1 MRSSSRWRLA
11 VVFAALGAALTLA
24 ACGGSDSSDSDGTTS
39 AASDGT
45 TSAEATAVPAPPT
58 AAITEFPA
66 MQPLKSKAPA
76 KDVIWVACALE
87 SCQGKHSEA
96 YKKAAAAIGWNLEQI
111 NYETADA
118 AAGVQQAL
126 NANPDYIF
134 ITGIPPEAFEAQAKE
149 AVKKGIPI
157 LNGFDVTPPDPKV
170 NGVYVNY
177 PSAKGAEA
185 EAEQIAAWMINDAGG
200 KANAVSVTI
209 DEYPIL
215 VNEYEA
221 LERTFE
227 KCPDCSLDKL
237 AVTVE
242 DTAGGKIGAKLAAY
256 LQQHPDV
263 NYVEFAFGD
272 LVTGVE
278 AALEAAGLGD
288 QAKFT
293 GIQATPTITQEIA
306 DGKIAA
312 WIAQPQEFSA
322 WMKMD
327 AAARLA
333 EKMPLEQIQEEGLL
347 PSWVI
352 DSKEEAQKILD
363 QGGQWPGPAGF
374 EAEFEKL
381 WGV

>member
-1 MRSSSRWRLA
+1 MRSSSSWRLGFI
-11 VVFAALGAALTLA
+11 VAALAAAMLLA
-24 ACGGSDSSDSDGTTS
+24 ACGGSDSDDTT
-39 AASDGT
+39 AASGNDSTG
-45 TSAEATAVPAPPT
+45 SGQEALVPEPPTTAV
-58 AAITEFPA
+58 TEFPA
-66 MQPLKSKAPA
+66 MKPLKSKPAP
-76 KDVIWVACALE
+76 KDVIWLACALP

-111 NYETADA
+111 NYEPADA

-126 NANPDYIF
+126 NNNPDYIF
-134 ITGIPPEAFEAQAKE
+134 ITGIPPAAFEAQAKE
-149 AVKKGIPI
+149 AIKKGIPI
-157 LNGFDVTPPDPKV
+157 LDGFDGTTPEPDV
-170 NGVYVNY
+170 NGLYLNY
-177 PSAKGAEA
+177 PSAAGAED
-185 EAEQIAAWMINDAGG
+185 EAEQIADWMINDSGG
-200 KANAVSVTI
+200 KANVVSVTI

-221 LERTFE
+221 LERSFA
-227 KCPDCSLDKL
+227 KCPECSLGKL

-256 LQQHPDV
+256 LQENPDV
-263 NYVEFAFGD
+263 DYVEFAFAD
-272 LVTGVE
+272 LLTGAE
-278 AALEAAGLGD
+278 AALEAAGLAD
-288 QAKFT
+288 QVKFT

-306 DGKIAA
+306 DGKVAA

-333 EKMPLEQIQEEGLL
+333 EGMPLEKVQEEGLL
-347 PSWVI
+347 PAWVI
-352 DSKEEAQKILD
+352 DSAEEAEKILEE
-363 QGGQWPGPAGF
+363 GGQWPGPEGF